1 VSFRAS
7 VSGGPGRMAPME
19 RTIDLR
25 SDTVTQPTHSMRR
38 AMAEAAVGDDV
49 YGEDPTVNRLEERAA
64 ALMERESAL
73 LVPSGTMANQIAVNL
88 LSRRG
93 QEVIG
98 ESRCHIFNFE
108 HGAMAAISGALP
120 HPIETADGILHPD
133 QLRTAYL
140 PPGGHTNSSCMVA
153 LENTHNLAG
162 GRVVPPARMDEL
174 VGTARELGLPVHL
187 DGARIHNA
195 AAAVGVSAARL
206 ARGCDTVMFCLSK
219 GLGAP
224 VGSLLIGDREL
235 IGEAR
240 VVRKMLGGGMRQAGV
255 LAAAGLV
262 AFDEVLPRLAD
273 DHATA
278 RRLAELIVEVP
289 GILLDPATVET
300 NIICFALDGNA
311 GMTAAELADRLGK
324 KGVLASALG
333 ANLVRMVTHYH
344 ITMPDAETAAN
355 AVRAVMREDP
365 GSGI

>member
-1 VSFRAS
+1 
-7 VSGGPGRMAPME
+7 MAPME
-19 RTIDLR
+19 PIIDLR
-25 SDTVTQPTHSMRR
+25 SDTVTQPTPSMRR
-38 AMAEAAVGDDV
+38 AMANAVVGDDV
-49 YGEDPTVNRLEERAA
+49 YGEDPTINRLEERAA
-64 ALMERESAL
+64 VLMEREAAL

-93 QEVIG
+93 CEVIG
-98 ESRCHIFNFE
+98 ESRCHIFNYE

-120 HPIETADGILHPD
+120 RPLASTDGILHPD
-133 QLRTAYL
+133 QIRAAYL
-140 PPGGHTNSSCMVA
+140 PTGGHTNSSCMVV

-162 GRVVPPARMDEL
+162 GRVVPPARTEEL
-174 VGTARELGLPVHL
+174 VATARELSLPVHL

-195 AAAVGVSAARL
+195 AAATGVAAARL

-235 IGEAR
+235 IAEAR

-262 AFDEVLPRLAD
+262 ALDEVLPRLAD

-278 RRLAELIVEVP
+278 RRLAELLAEIP
-289 GILLDPATVET
+289 GIELDLATVET
-300 NIICFALDGNA
+300 NILCFGLGDSIAI
-311 GMTAAELADRLGK
+311 TAADLATRLGQR
-324 KGVLASALG
+324 GVLVHALG

-344 ITMPDAETAAN
+344 ITMADAEAAAA
-355 AVRAVMREDP
+355 AVRAVMREDL
-365 GSGI
+365 GSGN

>member
-1 VSFRAS
+1 
-7 VSGGPGRMAPME
+7 MAPMQPI
-19 RTIDLR
+19 IDLR
-25 SDTVTQPTHSMRR
+25 SDTVTQPTPSMRR
-38 AMAEAAVGDDV
+38 AMAAAAVGDDV

-64 ALMERESAL
+64 ELMEREAAL

-98 ESRCHIFNFE
+98 ETRCHIFNYE
-108 HGAMAAISGALP
+108 HGAMAALSGAVP
-120 HPIETADGILHPD
+120 RPVAAVDGILHPD
-133 QLRTAYL
+133 QVRAAYL
-140 PPGGHTNSSCMVA
+140 PAGGHTNASCMLA

-174 VGTARELGLPVHL
+174 VATARELGLPVHL

-195 AAAVGVSAARL
+195 AAAAGVPAARL

-224 VGSLLIGDREL
+224 VGSLLVADRDL
-235 IGEAR
+235 IAEAR

-262 AFDEVLPRLAD
+262 ALDEVLPRLAD

-278 RRLAELIVEVP
+278 HRLAERLVEVP
-289 GILLDPATVET
+289 GIEIDLATVET
-300 NIICFALDGNA
+300 NILCFGLA
-311 GMTAAELADRLGK
+311 GGTGLTAAVLAARLCDH
-324 KGVLASALG
+324 GVLVHALG

-344 ITMPDAETAAN
+344 ITMDDAEAAAA
-355 AVRAVMREDP
+355 AVRAIMREDL
-365 GSGI
+365 GSGT

>member
-1 VSFRAS
+1 
-7 VSGGPGRMAPME
+7 
-19 RTIDLR
+19 
-25 SDTVTQPTHSMRR
+25 
-38 AMAEAAVGDDV
+38 MAEAVVGDDV
-49 YGEDPTVNRLEERAA
+49 YGEDPTINRLEERAA
-64 ALMERESAL
+64 ELMEREAAL

-98 ESRCHIFNFE
+98 EARCHIFNFE

-120 HPIETADGILHPD
+120 RPIATAEGILHPD
-133 QLRTAYL
+133 QVRAAYL
-140 PPGGHTNSSCMVA
+140 PTGGHTNSSCMLA

-174 VGTARELGLPVHL
+174 VATARDLGLPVHL

-195 AAAVGVSAARL
+195 AAATGVPAARL

-235 IGEAR
+235 ITEAR

-262 AFDEVLPRLAD
+262 ALDEVLPRLGD

-278 RRLAELIVEVP
+278 RRLAELLAEIP
-289 GILLDPATVET
+289 GLQLDLATVET
-300 NIICFALDGNA
+300 NIICFGLDAAA
-311 GMTAAELADRLGK
+311 GMTASALVDRLAAH
-324 KGVLASALG
+324 GVLVHALG

-344 ITMPDAETAAN
+344 ITMGDAERAA
-355 AVRAVMREDP
+355 AVVRAVLR
-365 GSGI
+365 GGARG